1 MLYELSDLLKCLK
14 SSKMVLVFLQ
24 SLYFYIIKT
33 AVIIDN
39 KHYR

>member
-1 MLYELSDLLKCLK
+1 MLYELSDVLKWLK

-24 SLYFYIIKT
+24 SLYFSIIKM

>member
-1 MLYELSDLLKCLK
+1 MLYELSDILKWLK
-14 SSKMVLVFLQ
+14 SNKIVVIFLY
-24 SLYFYIIKT
+24 SLYFSIIKI